1 MSVKHGIYWRHA
13 VPGSLLAMLGSAF
26 PMSVSAASPS
36 GANAEQPLVQTES
49 GPVRGTLHDGI
60 AVFTTIPYAAPPV
73 GPLRFRP
80 PQRHTPWTG
89 ILDATRE
96 SPACP
101 QSKPSA
107 IGKLSAEEDCLYLN
121 IWAPAGR
128 VDGKQPVMV
137 WIHGSG
143 VSGYGDSP
151 YFGGLQLARDNGVV
165 FVTINYRL
173 GLLGSLVST
182 SLDASDRTHLSG
194 DYWLLDQQ
202 AALRWVN
209 RNIARFGGDPATIT
223 VLGESAGGASVLALL
238 ASPRSKGLFQRAI
251 VESEGDGEPVVRST
265 GPNGGGNE
273 EWRSAPQLLSRADA
287 QHYTHDVVLPAVGC
301 AQAKDVAACLRAA
314 PVSAFLG
321 PLNSYMRVENPGLLP
336 QDPFDAFQSGHFN
349 RVPVLIGSNA
359 EEGHFMSARLEK
371 SLGRRLNADDYRA
384 DVTAHWPNPAKVLEL
399 YPVER
404 FSSPAA
410 ADSRLVT
417 DLGFACPADL
427 ARRYLGRFTQVYG
440 YEFSE
445 PDPVQKEPLPSI
457 TELPNA
463 PYHTSEE
470 SYVFDSDDGYA
481 PLSGRGETLS
491 ITIRGYWAA
500 FARTGDPNGEQRP
513 TWLRFGAHNPV
524 ILELQSN
531 PRMSGGFA
539 GEHNCR
545 GLEAAGLIGVMTK

>member
-1 MSVKHGIYWRHA
+1 M
-13 VPGSLLAMLGSAF
+13 PGSLLAMLGSAF

-287 QHYTHDVVLPAVGC
+287 QHYTHDVVLPAC
-301 AQAKDVAACLRAA
+301 ALRQF
-314 PVSAFLG
+314 P
-321 PLNSYMRVENPGLLP
+321 
-336 QDPFDAFQSGHFN
+336 HF
-349 RVPVLIGSNA
+349 
-359 EEGHFMSARLEK
+359 
-371 SLGRRLNADDYRA
+371 
-384 DVTAHWPNPAKVLEL
+384 
-399 YPVER
+399 
-404 FSSPAA
+404 
-410 ADSRLVT
+410 
-417 DLGFACPADL
+417 
-427 ARRYLGRFTQVYG
+427 
-440 YEFSE
+440 
-445 PDPVQKEPLPSI
+445 
-457 TELPNA
+457 
-463 PYHTSEE
+463 
-470 SYVFDSDDGYA
+470 
-481 PLSGRGETLS
+481 
-491 ITIRGYWAA
+491 
-500 FARTGDPNGEQRP
+500 
-513 TWLRFGAHNPV
+513 
-524 ILELQSN
+524 
-531 PRMSGGFA
+531 
-539 GEHNCR
+539 
-545 GLEAAGLIGVMTK
+545 